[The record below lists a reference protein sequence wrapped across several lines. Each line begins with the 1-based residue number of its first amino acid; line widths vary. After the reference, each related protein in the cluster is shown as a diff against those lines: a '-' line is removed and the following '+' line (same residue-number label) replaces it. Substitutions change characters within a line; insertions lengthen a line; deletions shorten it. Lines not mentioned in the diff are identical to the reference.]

1 MLGVN
6 TMETILGL
14 ISPQDAAARVSA
26 AALGSFSPVGFG
38 TSSNPVTFA
47 AKGLTPQIGKPI
59 AEILLNEDFFGSPVY
74 TEPFEFGPP
83 TPLANL
89 SQRSTPDFWKNTT
102 QFMNRIPLL
111 GPGTGGD
118 ESRSGPLGWVSPD
131 ALHHLFGTFIGGTG
145 RFVERAGKTAAAGSD
160 YLQGEYVEDDL
171 SVNDIPILRRF
182 MYESNGREGMSTYY
196 DRKEDILAAD
206 RQAGL
211 LKGSERGE
219 FIRENRPLLLMKRMM
234 ESADKRIR
242 NINRRLAVI
251 GERILT
257 SPSIEATIKLEEEQK
272 RLEDLKIGAYN
283 RFNKRFNERVG
294 PTK

>member
-1 MLGVN
+1 M
-6 TMETILGL
+6 
-14 ISPQDAAARVSA
+14 
-26 AALGSFSPVGFG
+26 
-38 TSSNPVTFA
+38 
-47 AKGLTPQIGKPI
+47 
-59 AEILLNEDFFGSPVY
+59 
-74 TEPFEFGPP
+74 
-83 TPLANL
+83 
-89 SQRSTPDFWKNTT
+89 
-102 QFMNRIPLL
+102 
-111 GPGTGGD
+111 
-118 ESRSGPLGWVSPD
+118 
-131 ALHHLFGTFIGGTG
+131 FGTFIGGTG

-171 SVNDIPILRRF
+171 SVNDIPILRRV
-182 MYESNGREGMSTYY
+182 MYEANGREGMSTYY

-234 ESADKRIR
+234 ESSDKRIR

-251 GERILT
+251 GEKILT

-272 RLEDLKIGAYN
+272 RLEDLKLNAYN